1 MREIR
6 EAATPVFGSYF
17 GSICNSEP
25 TARFPPETGEQP
37 RRRRRRRR
45 GDDEGFKYPLTNVP
59 VACFVLG
66 FLDETGEQPTIRA
79 GESRQV
85 SPQYLRRPRMALF
98 PSRAACRAPCTRGT
112 VGGWPFSC
120 TGCLGKR
127 FRWGEQLL
135 MPQSRSECG
144 SGLLMRVFPEKK
156 ASGHQGGLTRR
167 P

>member
-66 FLDETGEQPTIRA
+66 FLDETGEQPPAGRGQVRRNPRTTIDPSGPFFQPEPPAAHRA
-79 GESRQV
+79 HEGRSAGGPFRAQD
-85 SPQYLRRPRMALF
+85 ALG
-98 PSRAACRAPCTRGT
+98 SDS
-112 VGGWPFSC
+112 GG
-120 TGCLGKR
+120 
-127 FRWGEQLL
+127 
-135 MPQSRSECG
+135 G
-144 SGLLMRVFPEKK
+144 S
-156 ASGHQGGLTRR
+156 SS
-167 P
+167 